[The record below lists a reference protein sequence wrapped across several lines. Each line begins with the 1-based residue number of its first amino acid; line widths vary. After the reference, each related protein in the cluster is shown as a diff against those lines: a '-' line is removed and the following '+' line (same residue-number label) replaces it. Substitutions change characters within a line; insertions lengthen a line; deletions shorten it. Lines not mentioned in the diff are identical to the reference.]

1 MEQTWRM
8 LRTISWEGVLMR
20 SSFIMLLITA
30 AATFAQ
36 DAKVDEM
43 GESPVETKFVSG
55 GRIRMDLCSSGIQ
68 IVGTNESAVRVSY
81 HPERDNVRVRLQV
94 SGDRADLRLTGCPHN
109 NFHARIEIPKSSDLY
124 VRMLAGQLDVEDVTG
139 DKDVELSFGQ
149 LNLDVGK
156 AEQYARVDASVNSGQ
171 INASAFDVEKGGLF
185 RSFDQHGPGKYRLHA
200 HVGAGQVD
208 LR

>member
-1 MEQTWRM
+1 
-8 LRTISWEGVLMR
+8 MR
-20 SSFIMLLITA
+20 SSLIVLLITA
-30 AATFAQ
+30 AAFAQ

-43 GESPVETKFVSG
+43 GKSPVEAKFISG
-55 GRIRMDLCSSGIQ
+55 GHVRMELCSSGIQ
-68 IVGTNESAVRVSY
+68 IVGTDEPTVRVSY
-81 HPERDNVRVRLQV
+81 HPERDEVRVRLQV

-109 NFHARIEIPKSSDLY
+109 NFHARIEIPKSSALY
-124 VRMLAGQLDVEDVTG
+124 VRMLAGQLDVEDVIG

-156 AEQYARVDASVNSGQ
+156 TEQYARVDASVNSGE
-171 INASAFDVEKGGLF
+171 IIASAFDVEKGGLF
-185 RSFDQHGPGKYRLHA
+185 RSFDQHGPGTYRLHA

>member
-1 MEQTWRM
+1 
-8 LRTISWEGVLMR
+8 MR
-20 SSFIMLLITA
+20 SLLIVLLITA
-30 AATFAQ
+30 AASFAQ

-43 GESPVETKFVSG
+43 GKSPVETKFVSG
-55 GRIRMDLCSSGIQ
+55 GRIRMELCSSGIQ
-68 IVGTNESAVRVSY
+68 VVGTDEPAVRISY
-81 HPERDNVRVRLQV
+81 HPERGEVRVRLQV
-94 SGDRADLRLTGCPHN
+94 SGDRAELRLTGCPHN
-109 NFHARIEIPKSSDLY
+109 NFHARIEIPKSSSLY
-124 VRMLAGQLDVEDVTG
+124 VRMFAGQLDVENVTG

-156 AEQYARVDASVNSGQ
+156 TEQYARVDASVNSGE
-171 INASAFDVEKGGLF
+171 INASAFEVEKGGLF

>member
-1 MEQTWRM
+1 
-8 LRTISWEGVLMR
+8 MR
-20 SSFIMLLITA
+20 SLFLVLVLSSA
-30 AATFAQ
+30 VVVAQ
-36 DAKVDEM
+36 DAKIDEL
-43 GESPVETKFVSG
+43 GKSPVEAKFVSG
-55 GRIRMDLCSSGIQ
+55 GRIRMDLCPSGIQ
-68 IVGTNESAVRVSY
+68 VVGTDEAALRVSY
-81 HPERDNVRVRLQV
+81 HPERDNVRVRVQV
-94 SGDRADLRLTGCPHN
+94 TGDHADLRLTGCPHN
-109 NFHARIEIPKSSDLY
+109 NFHVRIEIPKSSALY

-156 AEQYARVDASVNSGQ
+156 TDQYARVDASVNSGE

-185 RSFDQHGPGKYRLHA
+185 RSFDQRGPGKYRLHA

>member
-1 MEQTWRM
+1 
-8 LRTISWEGVLMR
+8 MR
-20 SSFIMLLITA
+20 SLFLVLVLGSA
-30 AATFAQ
+30 VVVAQ
-36 DAKVDEM
+36 DAKIDEL
-43 GESPVETKFVSG
+43 GKSPVEAKFVSG

-68 IVGTNESAVRVSY
+68 IVGTDEPALRVSY
-81 HPERDNVRVRLQV
+81 HPERDNVRVRMQV
-94 SGDRADLRLTGCPHN
+94 SADRAELRLTGCPHN
-109 NFHARIEIPKSSDLY
+109 NFHARIEIPKSSALY

-156 AEQYARVDASVNSGQ
+156 TEQYARVDASVNSGE

-185 RSFDQHGPGKYRLHA
+185 RSFDQRGPGKYRLHA